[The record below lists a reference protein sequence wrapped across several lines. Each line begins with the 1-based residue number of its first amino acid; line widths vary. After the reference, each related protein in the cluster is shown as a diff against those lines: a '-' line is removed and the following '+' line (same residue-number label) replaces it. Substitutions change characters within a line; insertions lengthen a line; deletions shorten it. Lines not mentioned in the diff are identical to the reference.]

1 MRKARRVKRVMAM
14 RPLPVAQRMSI
25 RFSVGWVVK
34 CFHLVEFVM
43 VNAMFGE
50 LCEYLLKNVLL
61 DVVDVERVVLQMLR
75 LSACALRIRVTRT
88 RNFKN
93 LFGNV

>member
-1 MRKARRVKRVMAM
+1 
-14 RPLPVAQRMSI
+14 
-25 RFSVGWVVK
+25 
-34 CFHLVEFVM
+34 M
-43 VNAMFGE
+43 VNTMFGE

-61 DVVDVERVVLQMLR
+61 DVVDVERVVLKMLR
-75 LSACALRIRVTRT
+75 FSACALRIRVTRA

>member
-1 MRKARRVKRVMAM
+1 
-14 RPLPVAQRMSI
+14 
-25 RFSVGWVVK
+25 
-34 CFHLVEFVM
+34 M

>member
-14 RPLPVAQRMSI
+14 KPLPVAQRMSM
-25 RFSVGWVVK
+25 RFSVGLVVK

-50 LCEYLLKNVLL
+50 LCEYLLKTDSVNS
-61 DVVDVERVVLQMLR
+61 D
-75 LSACALRIRVTRT
+75 SYNTS
-88 RNFKN
+88 
-93 LFGNV
+93 